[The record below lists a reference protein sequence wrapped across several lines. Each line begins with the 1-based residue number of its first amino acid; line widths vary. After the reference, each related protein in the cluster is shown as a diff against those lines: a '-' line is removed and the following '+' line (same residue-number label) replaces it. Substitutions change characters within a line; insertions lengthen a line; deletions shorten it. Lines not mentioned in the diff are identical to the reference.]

1 MKKAEPPNANPRHS
15 RSDASRRRGVTKQS
29 KVGSRFCE
37 EVEAEKQ
44 AFERVFG
51 LCRVVIPHNPNDY
64 LNDYPNDG
72 AERTDFC

>member
-1 MKKAEPPNANPRHS
+1 MP
-15 RSDASRRRGVTKQS
+15 KQS

-37 EVEAEKQ
+37 EVDAEKRVV
-44 AFERVFG
+44 ERVFG
-51 LCRVVIPHNPNDY
+51 LCRVVIAHNPNDY